1 MPDIKLR
8 DGSGVE
14 NTYQGVDTITLP
26 LADGSGNWTFGLTD
40 EDLAYDTYD
49 KQDKYIINGLLAN
62 IFNKYNL
69 WNRVSLKA
77 VKYNSVND
85 KVIYAAFPSTMNY
98 VTDLSEL
105 VIDGQGANNG
115 VYIEFNGADNLAK
128 LPTVINVD
136 GIKVYWC
143 FGNRYEALSAEEL
156 YNFIYQFRNSI
167 YTSRTAPNSNTGN
180 IFGFYMDYSVDADSI
195 DDILQIAHN
204 IYNASGSEYSSSSSM
219 SNKIDF
225 VRNLSE
231 VNCFPFVYQSNT
243 PITSNVWVTY
253 SYKTFLKEFKFCT
266 NNGVPYEVKW
276 KNQTFDFAHNS
287 YSIGYSTN
295 SATSNISHQ
304 TRYDYHNHNIFYKDK
319 ELTTLEEVQA
329 RYNELKNGRWYA
341 QSSRQITYEG
351 ASRYMSLLF
360 SRYNHDSAVNTIN
373 SLPDTSAYLATAG
386 GTNTIKFRNYQGALT
401 DGGGINDLTP
411 AEIQVATDKGWT
423 VTIVN

>member
-1 MPDIKLR
+1 
-8 DGSGVE
+8 
-14 NTYQGVDTITLP
+14 
-26 LADGSGNWTFGLTD
+26 
-40 EDLAYDTYD
+40 
-49 KQDKYIINGLLAN
+49 
-62 IFNKYNL
+62 
-69 WNRVSLKA
+69 
-77 VKYNSVND
+77 
-85 KVIYAAFPSTMNY
+85 
-98 VTDLSEL
+98 
-105 VIDGQGANNG
+105 
-115 VYIEFNGADNLAK
+115 
-128 LPTVINVD
+128 
-136 GIKVYWC
+136 
-143 FGNRYEALSAEEL
+143 
-156 YNFIYQFRNSI
+156 
-167 YTSRTAPNSNTGN
+167 
-180 IFGFYMDYSVDADSI
+180 MDYSVDADSI

>member
-14 NTYQGVDTITLP
+14 NTYVGVDTITLP

-49 KQDKYIINGLLAN
+49 KQGKYIINGVLGN

-77 VKYNSVND
+77 VEYSGND
-85 KVIYAAFPSTMNY
+85 KVIYAAFPSEMNY

-105 VIDGQGANNG
+105 VIDGQGVNRG
-115 VYIEFNGADNLAK
+115 VFIEFNGARNLVK

-136 GIKVYWC
+136 GIKVYWY
-143 FGNRYEALSAEEL
+143 FGNTYNALSVQEL

-167 YTSRTAPNSNTGN
+167 YTSRATPNSNTGN
-180 IFGFYMDYSVDADSI
+180 IFGFNMDNGIDADSI

-204 IYNASGSEYSSSSSM
+204 IYNVSGSEYSTSSSM
-219 SNKIDF
+219 NSQINF
-225 VRNLSE
+225 VRFLSE

-243 PITSNVWVTY
+243 PITNNVWVTY
-253 SYKTFLKEFKFCT
+253 SYKKS
-266 NNGVPYEVKW
+266 
-276 KNQTFDFAHNS
+276 QTFDFANNS
-287 YSIGYSTN
+287 YSIGYNTS
-295 SATSNISHQ
+295 SATSNIANQ
-304 TRYDYHNHNIFYKDK
+304 TRYNYSDHNIFYKDK

-386 GTNTIKFRNYQGALT
+386 GTNTIKFKNYQGALT

-411 AEIQVATDKGWT
+411 AEIQVATDNGRT